1 MKLTTNFL
9 GAMEVFPMK
18 RHSNIDSLIPCYDTF
33 FIDQF
38 GTLHDGQTAYPG
50 AAAALMRV
58 RAAGRKVVL
67 LSNSGRPL
75 QPNANRLASLGIGP
89 NTYDFLLTS
98 GEVAARMIN
107 SDLIPE
113 ARGVSRCLLL
123 ERPGEGSILDR
134 LNFQSA
140 TTEDAQLVLIAGSEG
155 DRFSLDWYAELLA
168 PLARRGVPALCLN
181 PDRTMLT
188 EHGPSFGAGQI
199 AETYA
204 ALGGKVIWIGKP
216 YPEVYHMALDM
227 LGRKSIARMAGVGD
241 SVEHD
246 IAGAKAAGCD
256 AWLVRAGIIA
266 GWDDSAIKTE
276 LARWQ
281 VLPDGILEAV

>member
-1 MKLTTNFL
+1 MN
-9 GAMEVFPMK
+9 
-18 RHSNIDSLIPCYDTF
+18 RHSSIAPLIACYDSF
-33 FIDQF
+33 LIDQF

-50 AAAALMRV
+50 AAASLMKI

-75 QPNANRLASLGIGP
+75 QPNANRLASLGFTP

-98 GEVAARMIN
+98 GEVAARMIDA
-107 SDLIPE
+107 DLVAA

-134 LNFQSA
+134 LDFRSVPPHA
-140 TTEDAQLVLIAGSEG
+140 AQLILIAGSEG
-155 DRFSLDWYAELLA
+155 ERVSLERYTELLS
-168 PLARRGVPALCLN
+168 PLARRGIPALCLN

-188 EHGPSFGAGQI
+188 ASGPSFGAGRI

-204 ALGGKVIWIGKP
+204 SLGGEVTWIGKP
-216 YPEVYHMALDM
+216 YLDIYRMALDM
-227 LGRKSIARMAGVGD
+227 LGRGWTARVAGVGD

-246 IAGAKAAGCD
+246 VAGARAAGCD
-256 AWLVRAGIIA
+256 AWLVRKGIIT
-266 GWDDSAIKTE
+266 GWDDSAIEAE
-276 LARWQ
+276 LDRWA
-281 VLPDGILEAV
+281 VSADGILEAV

>member
-1 MKLTTNFL
+1 MN
-9 GAMEVFPMK
+9 
-18 RHSNIDSLIPCYDTF
+18 RHSNIESLIPCYDAF
-33 FIDQF
+33 LIDQF
-38 GTLHDGQTAYPG
+38 GTLHDGLIAYPG
-50 AAAALMRV
+50 AIAALMRI

-75 QPNANRLASLGIGP
+75 EPNANRLVSLGIGP
-89 NTYDFLLTS
+89 NTYDLLLTS

-107 SDLIPE
+107 SDLVPP

-140 TTEDAQLVLIAGSEG
+140 TAEDAQLVLIAGSEG
-155 DRFSLDWYAELLA
+155 DRLSLDWYAELLA

-188 EHGPSFGAGQI
+188 ARGPSFGAGRI

-204 ALGGKVIWIGKP
+204 ALGGEVTWIGKP
-216 YPEVYHMALDM
+216 YPEMYSMALDM
-227 LGRKSIARMAGVGD
+227 LGKTSTERVAGVGD

-246 IAGAKAAGCD
+246 IAGARAAGCD

-266 GWDDSAIKTE
+266 DWDDAAIE
-276 LARWQ
+276 AEFGRWK
-281 VLPDGILEAV
+281 VIPDGLLDAV

>member
-1 MKLTTNFL
+1 MN
-9 GAMEVFPMK
+9 
-18 RHSNIDSLIPCYDTF
+18 RHSNIDSLIPCYDAF
-33 FIDQF
+33 LIDQF
-38 GTLHDGQTAYPG
+38 GTLHDGLMAYPG
-50 AAAALMRV
+50 AAAALMRI

-75 QPNANRLASLGIGP
+75 KPNANRLASLGIGP
-89 NTYDFLLTS
+89 ETYDFLLTS

-107 SDLIPE
+107 SDLVPA

-140 TTEDAQLVLIAGSEG
+140 APEAAQLVLIAGSEG
-155 DRFSLDWYAELLA
+155 DRLSLDWYAELLA

-188 EHGPSFGAGQI
+188 AHGPSFGSGQI

-204 ALGGKVIWIGKP
+204 ALGGEVIWIGKP
-216 YPEVYHMALDM
+216 YLEIYRMALDM
-227 LGRKSIARMAGVGD
+227 LGQKSTVRVAGVGD

-266 GWDDSAIKTE
+266 DWEDSAIE
-276 LARWQ
+276 AEFDRWK
-281 VLPDGILEAV
+281 VVPDGLLDAV

>member
-1 MKLTTNFL
+1 MNW
-9 GAMEVFPMK
+9 
-18 RHSNIDSLIPCYDTF
+18 HSNIDPLIPCYDAF
-33 FIDQF
+33 LIDQF
-38 GTLHDGQTAYPG
+38 GTLHDGLTAYPG
-50 AAAALMRV
+50 AAAALMRI

-67 LSNSGRPL
+67 LSNSGRPM
-75 QPNANRLASLGIGP
+75 QPNINRLASLGIGP

-107 SDLIPE
+107 SDRVP
-113 ARGVSRCLLL
+113 ATRGVSRCLLL

-140 TTEDAQLVLIAGSEG
+140 TAEDAQLVLIAGSEG
-155 DRFSLDWYAELLA
+155 DRMSLDWYAELLA

-181 PDRTMLT
+181 PDRKMLT
-188 EHGPSFGAGQI
+188 ARGLSLGSGQI

-204 ALGGKVIWIGKP
+204 ALGGEVTWIGKP
-216 YPEVYHMALDM
+216 YLEIYHMALDM
-227 LGRKSIARMAGVGD
+227 LRKTSAEFVAGVGD

-246 IAGAKAAGCD
+246 IAGARAAGCD
-256 AWLVRAGIIA
+256 AWLVRAGVIA
-266 GWDDSAIKTE
+266 GWNDFAIETE

-281 VLPDGILEAV
+281 VSPDGILEAV